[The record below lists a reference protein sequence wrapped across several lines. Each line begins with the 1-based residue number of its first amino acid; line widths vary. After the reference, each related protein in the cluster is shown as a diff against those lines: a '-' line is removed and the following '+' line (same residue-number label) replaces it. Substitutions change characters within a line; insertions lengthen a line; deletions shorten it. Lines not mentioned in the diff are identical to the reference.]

1 MAKILVVHPG
11 PDFSVADVYNGW
23 LKALRK
29 SGHQISTY
37 ATNERLTFYGRAL
50 FEQPGE
56 QPCEHGRMPTRRAV
70 TDGAGIAQLA
80 AKGLLEE
87 CFLNPPDVVFF
98 ISAFFQTGDALQ
110 ALKDHGIKIVMLHT
124 ESPYEDGV
132 QLERA
137 VRCDI
142 SLVND
147 PTNLGTFRK
156 ASKIAEYM
164 PHAYRPSLHHP
175 GPASPELESDFAF
188 VGTGYGSRCDFLE
201 AMDFKDLDVLLAGN
215 WVMLDDVN
223 AASMLGPGGGRTG
236 SPLLKYVAHGL
247 DECLDNEQAVEIYRS
262 TKVSINLYRKEI
274 DADDKFATQT
284 GWAMGP
290 REVELAACGTFFL
303 RDPRPEGDKV
313 LNMLPKFSGPEEAS
327 EQLHWWLAHPELA
340 ALRARQAREAVAG
353 RTFANHAAKV
363 LKMIDSL

>member
-1 MAKILVVHPG
+1 MVVHPG
-11 PDFSVADVYNGW
+11 AQFSVADCYTGW
-23 LKALRK
+23 VEALREHGQTVQEFNLGELLQFYDSCYLITGTKSMQGFEQFKKAL
-29 SGHQISTY
+29 SHEQAIEMAAS
-37 ATNERLTFYGRAL
+37 RAL
-50 FEQPGE
+50 GTVLQF
-56 QPCEHGRMPTRRAV
+56 A
-70 TDGAGIAQLA
+70 
-80 AKGLLEE
+80 
-87 CFLNPPDVVFF
+87 PDVIFIVSGFF
-98 ISAFFQTGDALQ
+98 MNPRMLDLLRSR
-110 ALKDHGIKIVMLHT
+110 GIKIVMLHT

-147 PTNLGTFRK
+147 PTNLDTFKK

-262 TKVSINLYRKEI
+262 TKVSINLYRREI

-290 REVELAACGTFFL
+290 REVELAACETFFL

-313 LNMLPKFSGPEEAS
+313 LDMLPKFSGPEEAS
-327 EQLHWWLAHPELA
+327 EQLHWWLGRPELA